1 MLQFARRSPLLCT
14 TSAFTLSSQPS
25 LRLSVSVKALPAN
38 SHFSG
43 SSQFSK
49 VTYQQLLSVY
59 QFLKIIFLHDCT
71 YLEGTPFYFILIG
84 NTSRPV
90 LPFEMWNANFP
101 LPTGR
106 IWCTCWALAGN
117 ASKHSPWRYSYLPSY
132 RLHEYC
138 LHAGTSFWGTGS
150 ALLMWTRSMISI
162 FMYFVSEQN
171 WTHMYIWYAEVSC
184 FHFTKIWRGF
194 CMWILKWT
202 NSEAEPAQK
211 PAAYRQCCLL
221 ASCTARIKD
230 TQPFQSPVIPCP
242 KHNLI
247 YWSKLQ

>member
-106 IWCTCWALAGN
+106 ICVHVEPWQAMLQNTPLEDILT
-117 ASKHSPWRYSYLPSY
+117 SPATGYMNTVCMLEHLFETLELP
-132 RLHEYC
+132 
-138 LHAGTSFWGTGS
+138 F
-150 ALLMWTRSMISI
+150 
-162 FMYFVSEQN
+162 
-171 WTHMYIWYAEVSC
+171 
-184 FHFTKIWRGF
+184 
-194 CMWILKWT
+194 
-202 NSEAEPAQK
+202 
-211 PAAYRQCCLL
+211 
-221 ASCTARIKD
+221 
-230 TQPFQSPVIPCP
+230 
-242 KHNLI
+242 
-247 YWSKLQ
+247 